1 MQKCRKDFSTLEV
14 NHLHYYPLLV
24 QGKVLF
30 AHVKI
35 LARHRLQLPP
45 NQAGGTPVTA
55 AGETV
60 SKWGPQQPTVSSVV
74 EQPKVGV
81 DKSYSQLIASF
92 NHNLVG
98 SRARWGNDEL
108 NSTLNKGRD
117 KQRD

>member
-1 MQKCRKDFSTLEV
+1 M
-14 NHLHYYPLLV
+14 
-24 QGKVLF
+24 
-30 AHVKI
+30 
-35 LARHRLQLPP
+35 
-45 NQAGGTPVTA
+45 
-55 AGETV
+55 
-60 SKWGPQQPTVSSVV
+60 